1 MAQSSKNKYLHSL
14 LENLVSSYETEVN
27 YNPIEIELDPEHIS
41 SQDVDTLFDFISEPR
56 KRLFIFKI
64 PGNEQISNL
73 LALSA
78 RRTVLNNTAETILQN
93 TLSGPKIYPLKK
105 ALTTNSQSVRAR
117 IQIQKSVVLPKAPSI
132 QKDTQQEHIEHLVTE
147 TPILISVELPEFP
160 ALTQQ
165 LKALGIKHFQ
175 ESAVL
180 KIKEF
185 SYAFKDGIIPNNLP
199 KGFYINK
206 DKQALCYTDTPR
218 RLPSPLAPTL
228 KNQTPLI
235 LPATEL
241 ITRLLPDM
249 SESTIALLLNSSYT
263 TAQKNALISLFPKYE
278 DELNALLQIT
288 KPNSQ
293 SIISP
298 KQIQSIVPFLCKQFL
313 LGGKAHA
320 LLLVRLLN
328 TCLNKK
334 ISLAF
339 LENPEVQDSLLTT
352 RGIKNLQKL
361 IHLPAEQKEWWNS
374 LATAHLNY
382 DKSSFDFNTFFE
394 TYTQVFLPGI
404 AEKNL
409 TLPTPCPIEHKGHLL
424 ITLNRILD
432 VIEHA
437 ENPQEQCLS
446 LTQLNWGATGV
457 HYAMTQ
463 KSASQQ
469 FKQVAS
475 CMKLENPE
483 DTITDPELIYRQIEN
498 EHSELTPWL
507 FRYMGQN
514 WKKELRLSDIQT
526 QLHDIEKLSSWTPLQ
541 KKQLIFILTCTFADN
556 TTINMEQWK
565 QYVTSCI
572 HSLQQVHQNQ
582 RNELLQ
588 AFTRCFKFKPIPSLA
603 QIDFLLKQSIEIK
616 NVFPNKNFK
625 NDLIEPIISCLEN
638 EGFDVFNILQERI
651 QKTTPSPEDNL
662 HSLSVINSFTTTVQE
677 NRQIL
682 SSDLII
688 LLAKLNEPV
697 LTQSNINNLLLA
709 LQNLNAQK
717 GDAFKEIVLSALS
730 QINISKSQSLPKIEQ
745 IQALFETLANSPS
758 TIPTENKT
766 VEKQEDWIK
775 EYIIEKNLLPGC
787 VIGNGDISKLDDLI
801 VDALVDAI
809 KKRSAAF
816 KIDSLKAVLQ
826 KNLQSFIVPQQ
837 LREQLN
843 LELIPLFDAV
853 NDLVILLQSPNPKF
867 PDVIEKLRFFEEKKP
882 ILLNGMYGVGIL
894 GKTKGEFILSFL
906 LTGKR
911 HAHDNTTGS
920 AFATILSQLHGLFLS
935 EMNAFF
941 GNSQNKL
948 LVKDLDINTSLSWM
962 AAFNET
968 HSLTF
973 FFKEELIQKKVLPAL
988 KKTLQQLNTQDP
1000 EFERSI
1006 LNEAILLVENAPS
1019 DQSLQDYK
1027 NKIESIASYLNLLID
1042 IHERLPEQFNKIY
1055 KQLNSGA
1062 LTRLNYT
1069 QKQILINKLIQEEID
1084 NLDLHLKLTTQAL
1097 EENPDA
1103 DSAAIERGI
1112 HGLVELFEL
1121 SDLDHEAQVM
1131 FFKMSMAHNLK
1142 STSPFPLAA
1151 LNELKKSNLP
1161 EHIKSLIIKK
1171 IIHILT
1177 ELSGATAP
1185 ELVQNLVQQTQ
1196 LFLTHN
1202 QGQAELCIALL
1213 DRFSPE
1219 NPEQDLN
1226 AYLLILQQLTQIN
1239 AENRAKIATILTGLA
1254 QNKKDYTVNLFALLE
1269 VTKGLGRRSSVDI
1282 DQVLK
1287 LFATPPYPNTQSLNS
1302 ALLAHDSE
1310 KLRAY
1315 CLSFDTNPFAK
1326 TGEQRDLGKQF
1337 ATDRVKEALMS
1348 LQDLLHEIDLPH
1360 SLQLKLA
1367 KQLTFIET
1375 LGYTDP
1381 LNPSDFKTLKKLT
1394 VSSRHDLKERAK
1406 TLLTQLRSKSI
1417 APEQVE
1423 ITYLELLAYLRE
1435 IYFRTTGL
1443 FPNTTQMLILL
1454 LALNDPSSNLLMR
1467 IKTGEGKSINT
1478 PMLSVLQWTQG
1489 GTVDQCTANPQ
1500 LLIRDFENNC
1510 EPFFKFLE
1518 IETAL
1523 IQRDSPTEIY
1533 KHNGINCS
1541 TVEDMAFFRLSA
1553 KESKKEKLLETNG
1566 PIHIVLDECDDALLD
1581 QVTLYKLVAENETLD
1596 NNPAEWIYPLAY
1608 QFINLVTFRNID
1620 PAQGK
1625 VWDEEED
1632 LEQFRL
1638 FLNKEINE
1646 QFKGSVEKQNYLMAS
1661 SNTQLKQWIHASCIA
1676 ATLVENKHFIIQ
1688 PLKEKDES
1696 EHEATKKIICVPL
1709 IRSTPKTGSIF
1720 TEAVQQAL
1728 QARLKAER
1736 KDHAQYFVIDPVPSV
1751 LANQSARGLIKFY
1764 QNTNGRLL
1772 GISATPGDKRELESL
1787 ATAIGTQAISVA
1799 PYAGD
1804 RRISHDPIFTLNRE
1818 ETIQAMHKT
1827 LDKIKCSI
1835 TKPTMEINP
1844 DTEIQTYAER
1854 EALITQTK
1862 SAIENWSHTQ
1872 TQPILVISE
1881 DFNEAQALGSSL
1893 KAYKDQGFKI
1903 QIITGKESSSE
1914 LDRIIKQ
1921 AGQVNTITVGT
1932 AMLAKG
1938 IDINTGDHPKG
1949 LFVIQTYPDTE
1960 RMTTQIAG
1968 RAARNGKPGEWL
1980 PIYQVKPP
1988 EDLLTQFFYYVF
2000 PWRRQRINERAVE
2013 LLRTKIKSQATI
2025 DGLYTQAIDEAQ
2037 HILMQQIEAW
2047 EGLLL
2052 ELFPDDPKMKF
2063 EFYQWREALLGEL
2076 TRSQETSISESTL
2089 ATNIKQ
2095 FKSIACKLWEIT
2107 REEKWAAKA
2116 EKAARMTNEQSLRL
2130 KYLKQLDFAQELNV
2144 QTPLLQKSKPFTEAT
2159 KALMQQ
2165 NLETIIADKAGA
2177 VLDYTK
2183 PIGQVKTDLELAQSK
2198 QILPRLIGEFCAVC
2212 PDAIEKFFPTHSQNS
2227 SFIPEI
2233 ITNVINKVIEKK
2245 NKILYN
2251 EEKEELTASIIQL
2264 YQKKLM
2270 KADRNKVQ
2278 ELLFQM
2284 KSLMLNHCQE
2294 SRQFPLVEQF
2304 KIQGLVL
2311 NFCTLYQNSALPADI
2326 HLKNLQTHYNEEI
2339 MKQLAQRL
2347 CEEFSWV
2354 KENPEPFHALCERT
2368 VAKEAALALYKLAD
2382 NVMASCQD
2390 KDKIQALYIGLK
2402 KHQAILKDKY
2412 LISVGHS
2419 SPRTVI
2425 NDALNAIDSLS
2436 SPLHCNLDF
2445 RKNCHDKVVSEHHI
2459 DAFRHY
2465 LASTSPYF
2473 FETYDPIWNHLK
2485 NSLLNISYQSQNNP
2499 NHIVQELYE
2508 ATERFST
2515 YEAYKPYL
2523 NQLNALKKKLLSSI
2537 KEFNK
2542 TDGLHQDTLD
2552 NLLVQKTTQ
2561 FARLLNV
2568 NPEQIR
2574 IQNGTDGIQSYI
2586 EIQVA
2591 DAPLKEGFTGYQSA
2605 FVSRIENERNELKKL
2620 QLALEEHKEDL
2631 LNLSDK
2637 HAIEALPLLKRA
2649 EFEKLFRLKALT
2661 AEDWNNI
2668 HIDRTE
2674 LPEFIQERLKQTD
2687 EMSQWDWTKNPVD
2700 LEQLKIML
2708 DTNPDEFFIDLIKEQ
2723 SRISKNIEDTRSK
2736 IQNTEE
2742 LIRNQEKEI
2751 LEIGNRIKSAQERR
2765 QQPDCGYIESASLMS
2780 QIVFHQGKIIYINQL
2795 IAKYDQLIQATQN
2808 EEIECIEELRKH
2820 NQLLD
2825 DKRAEFIK
2833 IHLQQTKY
2841 KLMSSLHEICTQ
2853 QITKIQQELQNTE
2866 PTIDT
2871 LENTEHQK
2879 SRYQTQRFF
2888 KTSELL
2894 KYEAHLSHEEERIP
2908 KKASL
2913 QNTFFN
2919 KIHRLNEE
2927 NYQTVPLKCDV

>member
-1 MAQSSKNKYLHSL
+1 MAQSPQNKYLQSL
-14 LENLVSSYETEVN
+14 LENLISSYETEVN
-27 YNPIEIELDPEHIS
+27 YNPIEIELDPAQVS
-41 SQDVDTLFDFISEPR
+41 SKDIDTLLGFVSEPR
-56 KRLFIFKI
+56 QRLFIFKI
-64 PGNEQISNL
+64 PGNEHTSNQ

-78 RRTVLNNTAETILQN
+78 RRTVLNKTAETILQN
-93 TLSGPKIYPLKK
+93 TSSGPKIYPLKK
-105 ALTTNSQSVRAR
+105 ALVTNSQSVRAR
-117 IQIQKSVVLPKAPSI
+117 IQIQKSFVLPKAPSI
-132 QKDTQQEHIEHLVTE
+132 QKDTRQEHIEHIVTE
-147 TPILISVELPEFP
+147 DSALISIELPEFP

-165 LKALGIKHFQ
+165 LKALGIMHLQ

-218 RLPSPLAPTL
+218 RLPSALAPTL
-228 KNQTPLI
+228 KNQTSLI
-235 LPATEL
+235 LPSTEL
-241 ITRLLPDM
+241 IAGLLPDI
-249 SESTIALLLNSSYT
+249 SQSTIALLMNTSYS
-263 TAQKNALISLFPKYE
+263 TAQKNALIRLFPKYE
-278 DELNALLQIT
+278 DELKALLQVT
-288 KPNSQ
+288 KSNTP
-293 SIISP
+293 SIISQ

-313 LGGKAHA
+313 LGGEAHT
-320 LLLVRLLN
+320 LLLVRLLS

-339 LENPEVQDSLLTT
+339 LENPEVQNSLLTP

-361 IHLPAEQKEWWNS
+361 AYLPAEQKEWWNG

-382 DKSSFDFNTFFE
+382 DKSSFDFNIFFE
-394 TYTQVFLPGI
+394 AYTQVFLPRI

-409 TLPTPCPIEHKGHLL
+409 TLPNPCPIEHKGHLL
-424 ITLNRILD
+424 ITLNRVLD

-446 LTQLNWGATGV
+446 LTQLNWGPTGV
-457 HYAMTQ
+457 HHAMTQ
-463 KSASQQ
+463 KSASKQ
-469 FKQVAS
+469 FKHVAS
-475 CMKLENPE
+475 CMKIENHE
-483 DTITDPELIYRQIEN
+483 DTITDPELIYQQIEN
-498 EHSELTPWL
+498 EHCQLTPWL
-507 FRYMGQN
+507 FRYIGQH

-526 QLHDIEKLSSWTPLQ
+526 QLSDIEKLSAWTPLQ
-541 KKQLIFILTCTFADN
+541 RKQLIFILTCTFADK
-556 TTINMEQWK
+556 TTLNVEQW
-565 QYVTSCI
+565 QQNLTSCI
-572 HSLQQVHQNQ
+572 HLLQQLNQNQ
-582 RNELLQ
+582 RSDLLQ
-588 AFTRCFKFKPIPSLA
+588 VFTRCFKFKPVPSLV
-603 QIDFLLKQSIEIK
+603 QIDFLLKQCIEIK
-616 NVFPNKNFK
+616 DAFPNKNFK
-625 NDLIEPIISCLEN
+625 NDLIEPLISCLEN
-638 EGFDVFNILQERI
+638 EGFDVFNIVQERI
-651 QKTTPSPEDNL
+651 QKTAPSSEDNRYS
-662 HSLSVINSFTTTVQE
+662 HSVINSFTTIVQE

-682 SSDLII
+682 PPDLIK

-697 LTQSNINNLLLA
+697 LTQPNINNLLLA
-709 LQNLNAQK
+709 LQNLHAMK
-717 GDAFKEIVLSALS
+717 GDAFSEIVLSALS
-730 QINISKSQSLPKIEQ
+730 QINISKSPSLPKIGQ
-745 IQALFETLANSPS
+745 IQTLLETLANSPS
-758 TIPTENKT
+758 SIPTENKT
-766 VEKQEDWIK
+766 VERQEDWIK

-826 KNLQSFIVPQQ
+826 KNLQSFIVPKQ

-853 NDLVILLQSPNPKF
+853 NDLVNLLQSPNPKF
-867 PDVIEKLRFFEEKKP
+867 PNVIEKLRFFEEKKP

-894 GKTKGEFILSFL
+894 GQTKGEYILSFL

-920 AFATILSQLHGLFLS
+920 AFATILSQLHGLFIS

-941 GNSQNKL
+941 GNPQNKL

-962 AAFNET
+962 AAFNDT

-1000 EFERSI
+1000 EFERNI
-1006 LNEAILLVENAPS
+1006 LNEATLLVENAPS
-1019 DQSLQDYK
+1019 DHSLQEYK
-1027 NKIESIASYLNLLID
+1027 NKIESIANYLNLLID
-1042 IHERLPEQFNKIY
+1042 IHEQLPEQFNKIY
-1055 KQLNSGA
+1055 KQLSSGA

-1069 QKQILINKLIQEEID
+1069 QKQILINKLIQDKIE
-1084 NLDLHLKLTTQAL
+1084 NLDLYLKLTTQAL

-1103 DSAAIERGI
+1103 ESDAIERGI

-1121 SDLDHEAQVM
+1121 TDLDPEAQVM

-1177 ELSGATAP
+1177 ELSGATSP

-1213 DRFSPE
+1213 NRFSPE
-1219 NPEQDLN
+1219 NPDQDLN
-1226 AYLLILQQLTQIN
+1226 AYPLILQQLMQIN
-1239 AENRAKIATILTGLA
+1239 SENRAKIATILTGLA

-1287 LFATPPYPNTQSLNS
+1287 LFTTPPYPNTQSLNS

-1315 CLSFDTNPFAK
+1315 CLSFDTNPFAQ
-1326 TGEQRDLGKQF
+1326 TGEQRDLNKQF
-1337 ATDRVKEALMS
+1337 ATDRVKEALIS
-1348 LQDLLHEIDLPH
+1348 LQDSLHEMDLPH

-1381 LNPSDFKTLKKLT
+1381 LNPDDFKTLKKLT
-1394 VSSRHDLKERAK
+1394 ASSRHDLKERAK
-1406 TLLTQLRSKSI
+1406 ILLMQLCSKSI
-1417 APEQVE
+1417 EPEQVE
-1423 ITYLELLAYLRE
+1423 ITCLELLAYLRE

-1523 IQRDSPTEIY
+1523 IQHDSPPEVY

-1553 KESKKEKLLETNG
+1553 KESKKENLLKTNG
-1566 PIHIVLDECDDALLD
+1566 PIHVVLDECDDALLD
-1581 QVTLYKLVAENETLD
+1581 QVTLYKLVAENEKLD
-1596 NNPAEWIYPLAY
+1596 ENPAEWIYPLAY
-1608 QFINLVTFRNID
+1608 QFINLPTFRNID

-1696 EHEATKKIICVPL
+1696 GHETTKKIICVPL

-1751 LANQSARGLIKFY
+1751 LSNQSARGLIKFY

-1804 RRISHDPIFTLNRE
+1804 KRINHAPIFTLNRE

-1854 EALITQTK
+1854 ETLITQTK
-1862 SAIENWSHTQ
+1862 RAIEKWSHTQ

-1881 DFNEAQALGSSL
+1881 DFDEAQALGTSL

-1903 QIITGKESSSE
+1903 QIITGKESSGE

-1988 EDLLTQFFYYVF
+1988 EDLFTQFFYYVF
-2000 PWRRQRINERAVE
+2000 PWRRQHINERAVE
-2013 LLRTKIKSQATI
+2013 LLRNKIKSQAAI

-2052 ELFPDDPKMKF
+2052 ELYPDDPKMQF

-2089 ATNIKQ
+2089 ATSINQ
-2095 FKSIACKLWEIT
+2095 FKIFACKLWEIA
-2107 REEKWAAKA
+2107 REEKWTAKA
-2116 EKAARMTNEQSLRL
+2116 EKATHMTNEQSLRL
-2130 KYLKQLDFAQELNV
+2130 KYLKQLNFAQELNV
-2144 QTPLLQKSKPFTEAT
+2144 QTQLLQKSKPFTDAT
-2159 KALMQQ
+2159 KALIQQ

-2183 PIGQVKTDLELAQSK
+2183 PSGEMKTDLELAQSK
-2198 QILPRLIGEFCAVC
+2198 QILPQLIGEFCAVC
-2212 PDAIEKFFPTHSQNS
+2212 PEAIEKFFPTHSQNS

-2251 EEKEELTASIIQL
+2251 EEKKELTESIIQF

-2278 ELLFQM
+2278 ELLLQM

-2339 MKQLAQRL
+2339 MKRLAQRL

-2354 KENPEPFHALCERT
+2354 KENPEPFHALFERT
-2368 VAKEAALALYKLAD
+2368 VAKEAALALYKLAE
-2382 NVMASCQD
+2382 NVRDSYQD
-2390 KDKIQALYIGLK
+2390 KDKIQALYIELK
-2402 KHQAILKDKY
+2402 KQQAILKDKY

-2419 SPRTVI
+2419 SPRNVI
-2425 NDALNAIDSLS
+2425 NDALNAIDSLTH
-2436 SPLHCNLDF
+2436 PLHCDLDF
-2445 RKNCHDKVVSEHHI
+2445 RKNCHDKVVSKHHI
-2459 DAFRHY
+2459 DAFRRY
-2465 LASTSPYF
+2465 LASASPYF
-2473 FETYDPIWNHLK
+2473 FETYDPVWSHLK
-2485 NSLLNISYQSQNNP
+2485 ETLLNISHQSKNNP
-2499 NHIVQELYE
+2499 GHIVQELYE

-2515 YEAYKPYL
+2515 YEAYKPYS

-2537 KEFNK
+2537 KELNK
-2542 TDGLHQDTLD
+2542 TDGLNQDTLK
-2552 NLLVQKTTQ
+2552 NLLVQKKTQ
-2561 FARLLNV
+2561 FAHLLNV

-2605 FVSRIENERNELKKL
+2605 FLSRIENERNELKKL
-2620 QLALEEHKEDL
+2620 QLTLEENKEAL

-2637 HAIEALPLLKRA
+2637 RVIETLPLLKRA
-2649 EFEKLFRLKALT
+2649 EFEKLFRLKALV

-2668 HIDRTE
+2668 NIDRSE
-2674 LPEFIQERLKQTD
+2674 LPEFIQKRFTQSD
-2687 EMSQWDWTKNPVD
+2687 EMRQWNWIKNPVD
-2700 LEQLKIML
+2700 LDQLKMML
-2708 DTNPDEFFIDLIKEQ
+2708 DMNPDEFFIDLIEEQ
-2723 SRISKNIEDTRSK
+2723 SRIKNNLEEIRSK
-2736 IQNTEE
+2736 IQDTEE
-2742 LIRNQEKEI
+2742 QIRKQEKEI
-2751 LEIGNRIKSAQERR
+2751 LETQNRIKAAQERR
-2765 QQPDCGYIESASLMS
+2765 QQSDCGYLESASLMS
-2780 QIVFHQGKIIYINQL
+2780 QIVFHQSKIIYINQL
-2795 IAKYDQLIQATQN
+2795 IAKYEQFIKATQN
-2808 EEIECIEELRKH
+2808 EEIECIEKLRNH
-2820 NQLLD
+2820 NQLID
-2825 DKRAEFIK
+2825 DKRIEFIK
-2833 IHLQQTKY
+2833 AHLQQTKHE
-2841 KLMSSLHEICTQ
+2841 LISSLQETCKQ
-2853 QITKIQQELQNTE
+2853 QITKIQKELQITE
-2866 PTIDT
+2866 PTIDA
-2871 LENTEHQK
+2871 LENTERQK

-2888 KTSELL
+2888 KTSEFL
-2894 KYEAHLSHEEERIP
+2894 KYEASLSHEEALIP
-2908 KKASL
+2908 KKTSV
-2913 QNTFFN
+2913 QNTLFN
-2919 KIHRLNEE
+2919 KTNLTNGEKHQAPSLTYN
-2927 NYQTVPLKCDV
+2927 V

>member
-1 MAQSSKNKYLHSL
+1 MTQSSKNRYIQSL
-14 LENLVSSYETEVN
+14 LENLITSYETEIN
-27 YNPIEIELDPEHIS
+27 YSPIEVELDQTQIS
-41 SQDVDTLFDFISEPR
+41 AKDIDVLLGFVSEPR

-64 PGNEQISNL
+64 PGQEQASNQ
-73 LALSA
+73 LALIA
-78 RRTVLNNTAETILQN
+78 RRTVLNKTAETILQN
-93 TLSGPKIYPLKK
+93 ISSEPKIYPLKK
-105 ALTTNSQSVRAR
+105 ALATNSQSVRAR
-117 IQIQKSVVLPKAPSI
+117 IQIQKSFVLPKAPSI
-132 QKDTQQEHIEHLVTE
+132 QQDTRNEHVEHIATE
-147 TPILISVELPEFP
+147 APILIPIELPEFP
-160 ALTQQ
+160 RLTQQ
-165 LKALGIKHFQ
+165 LKALGINYLQ

-185 SYAFKDGIIPNNLP
+185 SYAFLDGIIPNNLP

-218 RLPSPLAPTL
+218 KLPSPLAPIL
-228 KNQTPLI
+228 KKQDPLI
-235 LPATEL
+235 LLSTEL
-241 ITRLLPDM
+241 VASIVPNIPQNTL
-249 SESTIALLLNSSYT
+249 ALLMETHYS
-263 TAQKNALISLFPKYE
+263 TAQKNALISLFPQYE
-278 DELNALLQIT
+278 DEVKTLLQIN
-288 KPNSQ
+288 KPNAQALISQ
-293 SIISP
+293 
-298 KQIQSIVPFLCKQFL
+298 KQIQSLVPFLCKQVI
-313 LGGKAHA
+313 LGGEAHT

-334 ISLAF
+334 ISLDF
-339 LENPEVQDSLLTT
+339 LKNPGVQNSLLTT

-361 IHLPAEQKEWWNS
+361 VRLPAEQKEWWNV

-382 DKSSFDFNTFFE
+382 DKNSFDFNTFFE
-394 TYTQVFLPGI
+394 AYTQVFLPRI

-409 TLPTPCPIEHKGHLL
+409 TLPNPCPIEYNGHLL

-446 LTQLNWGATGV
+446 LTQLNWGPTGV
-457 HYAMTQ
+457 HHAMTQ
-463 KSASQQ
+463 KSASEQ

-475 CMKLENPE
+475 CMKIENSE
-483 DTITDPELIYRQIEN
+483 DTITDPALMYQQIEN
-498 EHSELTPWL
+498 EHCELTPWL
-507 FRYMGQN
+507 FRYMGQH
-514 WKKELRLSDIQT
+514 WHKELRLSDIQD
-526 QLHDIEKLSSWTPLQ
+526 QLHEIEKLHSWTPIQ
-541 KKQLIFILTCTFADN
+541 RKQLIFILTCTFADK
-556 TTINMEQWK
+556 TTVSVEQWK
-565 QYVTSCI
+565 KNLLGCI
-572 HSLQQVHQNQ
+572 HSLQQLHKNH
-582 RNELLQ
+582 RSDLLQ
-588 AFTRCFKFKPIPSLA
+588 AFSRCFTFKPTPSLA
-603 QIDFLLKQSIEIK
+603 QIDFLLKQCMDIK
-616 NVFPNKNFK
+616 KVLPNKNFK
-625 NDLIEPIISCLEN
+625 NDLLNPLISCLEN
-638 EGFDVFNILQERI
+638 EGFDVFNTLQERI
-651 QKTTPSPEDNL
+651 QKTTPSLDDNL
-662 HSLSVINSFTTTVQE
+662 YSPSVINSFTTIIQE
-677 NRQIL
+677 NRHSL
-682 SSDLII
+682 SFDLIK
-688 LLAKLNEPV
+688 LLTKLNEPI
-697 LTQSNINNLLLA
+697 LTQLNIDNLLLA
-709 LQNLNAQK
+709 LQRLHTQK
-717 GDAFKEIVLSALS
+717 GDEFSKIVVSTLS
-730 QINISKSQSLPKIEQ
+730 QINLSKSQSLPKIEQ
-745 IQALFETLANSPS
+745 IQTLIETLTNASDS
-758 TIPTENKT
+758 IPTEHKT
-766 VEKQEDWIK
+766 VEKQEAWLK

-816 KIDSLKAVLQ
+816 KIDTLKAVLQ

-843 LELIPLFDAV
+843 QELIPLFDAV
-853 NDLVILLQSPNPKF
+853 NDLVTLLQSPNPKF
-867 PDVIEKLRFFEEKKP
+867 PDVIDKLRFFEEKKP

-894 GKTKGEFILSFL
+894 GKTKGAYILSFL

-911 HAHDNTTGS
+911 NANDNTTGS
-920 AFATILSQLHGLFLS
+920 AFATILSQLHGLFIS

-941 GNSQNKL
+941 GNPQNKL

-962 AAFNET
+962 AAFNDT

-1000 EFERSI
+1000 DFERSI
-1006 LNEAILLVENAPS
+1006 LNEAALLVENAPS

-1027 NKIESIASYLNLLID
+1027 NKIESIAKYLNLLID

-1069 QKQILINKLIQEEID
+1069 QKQILINELIQD
-1084 NLDLHLKLTTQAL
+1084 NTAHLDLYLKLTTQAL

-1103 DSAAIERGI
+1103 DSAAIERGVN
-1112 HGLVELFEL
+1112 GLVELFEL
-1121 SDLDHEAQVM
+1121 TDLDPEAQVM

-1161 EHIKSLIIKK
+1161 ENIKSLIIKK

-1177 ELSGATAP
+1177 DLSGTASP

-1202 QGQAELCIALL
+1202 QDQAELCIALL
-1213 DRFSPE
+1213 NRFSPE
-1219 NPEQDLN
+1219 NPDQDLN
-1226 AYLLILQQLTQIN
+1226 AYPLILQQLAQIN
-1239 AENRAKIATILTGLA
+1239 QENRAKIATILTGLA
-1254 QNKKDYTVNLFALLE
+1254 QNRKDYTVNLFALLE
-1269 VTKGLGRRSSVDI
+1269 VTKGLGRRSSADI

-1287 LFATPPYPNTQSLNS
+1287 LFTTPPYPNTQSLNS

-1326 TGEQRDLGKQF
+1326 TGEQRDLSKQF
-1337 ATDRVKEALMS
+1337 ATDRVKEALIS
-1348 LQDLLHEIDLPH
+1348 LQDLLCETDLPH

-1381 LNPSDFKTLKKLT
+1381 LNPYDFKTLKKLT
-1394 VSSRHDLKERAK
+1394 ASSRHDLKERAK
-1406 TLLTQLRSKSI
+1406 TLLDQLRSKSI
-1417 APEQVE
+1417 DPEQIE

-1443 FPNTTQMLILL
+1443 FPNTTQMLVLL

-1489 GTVDQCTANPQ
+1489 GTIDQCTANPQ

-1510 EPFFKFLE
+1510 EPFFNFLE
-1518 IETAL
+1518 IKTAL
-1523 IQRDSPTEIY
+1523 IQRDSPPEAY
-1533 KHNGINCS
+1533 QHDGINCS
-1541 TVEDMAFFRLSA
+1541 TIEDMAFFRLSA
-1553 KESKKEKLLETNG
+1553 KESKKEKVLETNG
-1566 PIHIVLDECDDALLD
+1566 PIHVVLDECDDALLD
-1581 QVTLYKLVAENETLD
+1581 QVTLYKLVAETENHD

-1608 QFINLVTFRNID
+1608 QFINLPAFRNID
-1620 PAQGK
+1620 PEQGK

-1696 EHEATKKIICVPL
+1696 GHEATKKIICVPL

-1736 KDHAQYFVIDPVPSV
+1736 KDHAQYFVIDPVPAV
-1751 LANQSARGLIKFY
+1751 LSNQSARGLIKFY
-1764 QNTNGRLL
+1764 QHTKGRLL

-1804 RRISHDPIFTLNRE
+1804 KRINHEPVFTLNRE
-1818 ETIQAMHKT
+1818 ETIQAIHKT
-1827 LDKIKCSI
+1827 LNKIKCPI

-1844 DTEIQTYAER
+1844 DAEIQTYAER

-1862 SAIENWSHTQ
+1862 SAIEKWSHTQ

-1881 DFNEAQALGSSL
+1881 DFDEAQALSSSL
-1893 KAYKDQGFKI
+1893 KTYKEQGFKI
-1903 QIITGKESSSE
+1903 QTITGKESPSE

-1949 LFVIQTYPDTE
+1949 LFVVQTYPDTE

-1988 EDLLTQFFYYVF
+1988 KDLLSQFFYYVI
-2000 PWRRQRINERAVE
+2000 PWRRQRINERTVE
-2013 LLRTKIKSQATI
+2013 LLKNKIKSQATI

-2037 HILMQQIEAW
+2037 QILMQQIEAW

-2052 ELFPDDPKMKF
+2052 ELYPNDPKIQF

-2076 TRSQETSISESTL
+2076 TRSQETSITESTL
-2089 ATNIKQ
+2089 AASINQ
-2095 FKSIACKLWEIT
+2095 FKNAACKLWEIA
-2107 REEKWAAKA
+2107 REEKWTAKA
-2116 EKAARMTNEQSLRL
+2116 EKATHITNEQSLRL

-2144 QTPLLQKSKPFTEAT
+2144 QTQLQQKSKPFTDAT

-2177 VLDYTK
+2177 VLDYTR
-2183 PIGQVKTDLELAQSK
+2183 PVGQMKTDLELAQSK
-2198 QILPRLIGEFCAVC
+2198 QILPRLIGEFCTAC
-2212 PDAIEKFFPTHSQNS
+2212 PEAIEKFFPNHSQNS

-2233 ITNVINKVIEKK
+2233 ITQVINKVIEKK

-2251 EEKEELTASIIQL
+2251 EEKEEITESIIQY

-2270 KADRNKVQ
+2270 KADSNKVK
-2278 ELLFQM
+2278 ELLSQM
-2284 KSLMLNHCQE
+2284 KPLMLHHCQE
-2294 SRQFPLVEQF
+2294 STRFSIVEQF

-2311 NFCTLYQNSALPADI
+2311 NFCTLYQNSGLPADT
-2326 HLKNLQTHYNEEI
+2326 HLKNLQIHYNEEI

-2347 CEEFSWV
+2347 CAELSWI
-2354 KENPEPFHALCERT
+2354 KEKPEPFHALFERT
-2368 VAKEAALALYKLAD
+2368 VAKEAALALYNLAED
-2382 NVMASCQD
+2382 VITSCQD
-2390 KDKIQALYIGLK
+2390 QNKIQALYTGLK

-2412 LISVGHS
+2412 LFSVGHS
-2419 SPRTVI
+2419 SPRTII
-2425 NDALNAIDSLS
+2425 NDAVHAIDSLTH
-2436 SPLHCNLDF
+2436 PLHCDLNF
-2445 RKNCHDKVVSEHHI
+2445 RQNCHDKVVSEYHI
-2459 DAFRHY
+2459 TAFRHY
-2465 LASTSPYF
+2465 LAKTSPYF
-2473 FETYDPIWNHLK
+2473 FKTYDPIWNHLQET
-2485 NSLLNISYQSQNNP
+2485 LLNISHQSQDNP
-2499 NHIVQELYE
+2499 NHIIQELYE

-2523 NQLNALKKKLLSSI
+2523 GQLKALKKKLLNSI

-2542 TDGLHQDTLD
+2542 TDGLHQNTLE
-2552 NLLVQKTTQ
+2552 NLLTQKTTRL
-2561 FARLLNV
+2561 AHLLNV

-2591 DAPLKEGFTGYQSA
+2591 DAPLKEGFTGYQSS
-2605 FVSRIENERNELKKL
+2605 FLTRVENERNELKKL
-2620 QLALEEHKEDL
+2620 KTALEENKEAL

-2637 HAIEALPLLKRA
+2637 SAIEILPLPKHA
-2649 EFEKLFRLKALT
+2649 EFEKLFRLKALLT
-2661 AEDWNNI
+2661 EDWNSIN
-2668 HIDRTE
+2668 IDRSE
-2674 LPEFIQERLKQTD
+2674 LPEFIQKRLTQID
-2687 EMSQWDWTKNPVD
+2687 EMKLWDWTKNPVD
-2700 LEQLKIML
+2700 LNQLKTML
-2708 DTNPDEFFIDLIKEQ
+2708 HKNPDELFNELIKEQ
-2723 SRISKNIEDTRSK
+2723 SRIDKNIEDARSK
-2736 IQNTEE
+2736 IRNTEE
-2742 LIRNQEKEI
+2742 QIRIQEKEV
-2751 LEIGNRIKSAQERR
+2751 LEIGTKIKAAQERR
-2765 QQPDCGYIESASLMS
+2765 QQSNCGYIESASLMS
-2780 QIVFHQGKIIYINQL
+2780 QILYHQGRIIYINQL
-2795 IAKYDQLIQATQN
+2795 IAQYKRLIQETQK
-2808 EEIECIEELRKH
+2808 EEIECIDELRSH

-2825 DKRAEFIK
+2825 DKRIELIAE
-2833 IHLQQTKY
+2833 HLQQTKY
-2841 KLMSSLHEICTQ
+2841 ELISSLQETCKQ
-2853 QITKIQQELQNTE
+2853 QIIEIQKELQITE
-2866 PTIDT
+2866 PAIEA
-2871 LENTEHQK
+2871 LEKTEHQK

-2894 KYEAHLSHEEERIP
+2894 KYEASLSHEEELIP
-2908 KKASL
+2908 KKTSL
-2913 QNTFFN
+2913 QSVHSSQSNL
-2919 KIHRLNEE
+2919 INEE
-2927 NYQTVPLKCDV
+2927 EHQVATLT

>member
-1 MAQSSKNKYLHSL
+1 MAQSSKNKYLQSL
-14 LENLVSSYETEVN
+14 LENLISSYETEVN
-27 YNPIEIELDPEHIS
+27 YNPLEIELDPEQVS
-41 SQDVDTLFDFISEPR
+41 SQDLDILLDFINEPR

-64 PGNEQISNL
+64 PGNEQTSNQ
-73 LALSA
+73 LALNA
-78 RRTVLNNTAETILQN
+78 RRTVLNKTAETILQN

-105 ALTTNSQSVRAR
+105 ALATNSQSVRAR
-117 IQIQKSVVLPKAPSI
+117 IQIQKNFILPKAPSI
-132 QKDTQQEHIEHLVTE
+132 QKDIRQEHMEHIVTE
-147 TPILISVELPEFP
+147 DPVLISVELPEFP
-160 ALTQQ
+160 ALTRQ

-175 ESAVL
+175 ETAAL

-235 LPATEL
+235 LPTTEL
-241 ITRLLPDM
+241 ITNLLPNI
-249 SESTIALLLNSSYT
+249 SQSTIALLINTSYS

-278 DELNALLQIT
+278 DELKALLQIT

-293 SIISP
+293 SIISQ
-298 KQIQSIVPFLCKQFL
+298 KQIQSIVPFLCKQFI
-313 LGGKAHA
+313 LGGEAHT

-334 ISLAF
+334 INLTF
-339 LENPEVQDSLLTT
+339 LENPEVQNSLLTT

-361 IHLPAEQKEWWNS
+361 VHLPAEQKEWWNS
-374 LATAHLNY
+374 LVTAHLNY
-382 DKSSFDFNTFFE
+382 DKNSFDFNTFFE
-394 TYTQVFLPGI
+394 AYTQVFLPRI

-409 TLPTPCPIEHKGHLL
+409 TLPNPCPIEHKGHLL
-424 ITLNRILD
+424 ITLNRVLD

-446 LTQLNWGATGV
+446 LTQLNWGPTGV
-457 HYAMTQ
+457 HHAMTQ
-463 KSASQQ
+463 KYPPQQ
-469 FKQVAS
+469 LKQVAS
-475 CMKLENPE
+475 CMKIENPE
-483 DTITDPELIYRQIEN
+483 DTITDPEIIYQQIEN
-498 EHSELTPWL
+498 EHCELTPWL
-507 FRYMGQN
+507 FRYMGQH

-541 KKQLIFILTCTFADN
+541 RKQLIFILTCTFADKVALN
-556 TTINMEQWK
+556 SEQWK
-565 QYVTSCI
+565 QNLTNCI
-572 HSLQQVHQNQ
+572 HSLQQLHQNQ
-582 RNELLQ
+582 RSDLLQ

-603 QIDFLLKQSIEIK
+603 QIDFLLKQCIDIK
-616 NVFPNKNFK
+616 DAFPNKNFK
-625 NDLIEPIISCLEN
+625 NDLIEPLLSCLEN

-651 QKTTPSPEDNL
+651 QKTAPSPEDNL
-662 HSLSVINSFTTTVQE
+662 HSLSVINSFTTIIQE
-677 NRQIL
+677 SRQIL
-682 SSDLII
+682 SSDLIK
-688 LLAKLNEPV
+688 LLAKLNEPA
-697 LTQSNINNLLLA
+697 LTQPNINKLLLA
-709 LQNLNAQK
+709 LQNLNTQK

-745 IQALFETLANSPS
+745 IQTLLEMLANSPDS
-758 TIPTENKT
+758 IPTENKT
-766 VEKQEDWIK
+766 VEKQEAWIK
-775 EYIIEKNLLPGC
+775 EYIMEKNLLPGC

-816 KIDSLKAVLQ
+816 KIDTLKAVLQ

-843 LELIPLFDAV
+843 QELIPLFDAV
-853 NDLVILLQSPNPKF
+853 NDLVTLLQSPNPKF
-867 PDVIEKLRFFEEKKP
+867 PDVIDKLRFFEEKKP

-894 GKTKGEFILSFL
+894 GKTKGEYILSFL

-911 HAHDNTTGS
+911 SVNDNTTGS
-920 AFATILSQLHGLFLS
+920 AFATILSQLHGLFIS

-941 GNSQNKL
+941 SNPQNKL
-948 LVKDLDINTSLSWM
+948 MVKDLDINTSLSWM
-962 AAFNET
+962 AAFNDT

-1006 LNEAILLVENAPS
+1006 LKEATLLVENAPS
-1019 DQSLQDYK
+1019 DQSLHDYK
-1027 NKIESIASYLNLLID
+1027 NKIESIANYLNLLID

-1062 LTRLNYT
+1062 LARLNYT
-1069 QKQILINKLIQEEID
+1069 QKQILINKLIQEKIE
-1084 NLDLHLKLTTQAL
+1084 NLDLYLKLTTQAL
-1097 EENPDA
+1097 EENPEA
-1103 DSAAIERGI
+1103 DSTAIERGI

-1121 SDLDHEAQVM
+1121 TDLDHEAQVM
-1131 FFKMSMAHNLK
+1131 FLKMSMAHNLK

-1151 LNELKKSNLP
+1151 LNELKKSDLP

-1177 ELSGATAP
+1177 ELSGTTSP
-1185 ELVQNLVQQTQ
+1185 ELVQSLVQQTQ

-1213 DRFSPE
+1213 NRFSPE
-1219 NPEQDLN
+1219 NPHQDLT
-1226 AYLLILQQLTQIN
+1226 AYPLILQQLTQIN
-1239 AENRAKIATILTGLA
+1239 SENRAKIATILTGLA
-1254 QNKKDYTVNLFALLE
+1254 QNKKDYTVNLSALLE

-1287 LFATPPYPNTQSLNS
+1287 LFATSPYPNTQSLNS

-1326 TGEQRDLGKQF
+1326 TGEQRDLSKQF
-1337 ATDRVKEALMS
+1337 ATDRVKEALIS
-1348 LQDLLHEIDLPH
+1348 LQDSLHEIDLPH

-1394 VSSRHDLKERAK
+1394 ASSRHDLKERAK

-1417 APEQVE
+1417 DPEQVE

-1518 IETAL
+1518 IKTAL
-1523 IQRDSPTEIY
+1523 IQRDSLPEVY
-1533 KHNGINCS
+1533 KQDGINCS

-1553 KESKKEKLLETNG
+1553 KESKKENLLETNG
-1566 PIHIVLDECDDALLD
+1566 PIHVVLDECDDALLD
-1581 QVTLYKLVAENETLD
+1581 QVTLYKLVAENENLD

-1608 QFINLVTFRNID
+1608 QFINLPTFRNID

-1625 VWDEEED
+1625 IWDEEED

-1688 PLKEKDES
+1688 PFKEKDES
-1696 EHEATKKIICVPL
+1696 GHEATKKIICVPL
-1709 IRSTPKTGSIF
+1709 IRSTPKAGSIF

-1751 LANQSARGLIKFY
+1751 LSNQSARGLIKFY

-1804 RRISHDPIFTLNRE
+1804 KRINHEPVFTLNRE

-1862 SAIENWSHTQ
+1862 SAIEKWSHTQ

-1881 DFNEAQALGSSL
+1881 DFDEAQALGASL

-2013 LLRTKIKSQATI
+2013 LLRNKIKSQATI

-2052 ELFPDDPKMKF
+2052 ELYPEDPKIQF

-2089 ATNIKQ
+2089 ATSINQ
-2095 FKSIACKLWEIT
+2095 FKSFACKLWELA

-2116 EKAARMTNEQSLRL
+2116 EKATHMTHEQSLRL

-2144 QTPLLQKSKPFTEAT
+2144 QTQLLQQSKPFTDAT
-2159 KALMQQ
+2159 NALIQQ
-2165 NLETIIADKAGA
+2165 NLDTIIADKAGA

-2183 PIGQVKTDLELAQSK
+2183 PTGQMKTDLELAQSK

-2212 PDAIEKFFPTHSQNS
+2212 PEAIEKFFPTHSQNS

-2251 EEKEELTASIIQL
+2251 EEKEELTASVIQF

-2270 KADRNKVQ
+2270 KADRHKVQ

-2294 SRQFPLVEQF
+2294 SRQFPLIEQF

-2311 NFCTLYQNSALPADI
+2311 NFCTLYQNSGLPPDI
-2326 HLKNLQTHYNEEI
+2326 QLKNLQTDYNEEV

-2347 CEEFSWV
+2347 CAEFYWV
-2354 KENPEPFHALCERT
+2354 KEKPEPFHALFERT
-2368 VAKEAALALYKLAD
+2368 VAKEAALILYKLAE
-2382 NVMASCQD
+2382 NVMTSGQD
-2390 KDKIQALYIGLK
+2390 KDKIQALYMGLK
-2402 KHQAILKDKY
+2402 KQQAILKDKY
-2412 LISVGHS
+2412 LFSIGHS
-2419 SPRTVI
+2419 SPRNVI
-2425 NDALNAIDSLS
+2425 NDALNAIDSLTH
-2436 SPLHCNLDF
+2436 PLHCDLDF
-2445 RKNCHDKVVSEHHI
+2445 QKNCHDKVISDHHI
-2459 DAFRHY
+2459 AAFRHH

-2485 NSLLNISYQSQNNP
+2485 EALLNISYQSQNNP
-2499 NHIVQELYE
+2499 SHIVQELYE

-2515 YEAYKPYL
+2515 YEAYKPYS

-2537 KEFNK
+2537 KELNN
-2542 TDGLHQDTLD
+2542 TNGLHQDALE
-2552 NLLVQKTTQ
+2552 NLLTQKTTQ
-2561 FARLLNV
+2561 FAHLLNV

-2605 FVSRIENERNELKKL
+2605 FLSRIENERNELKKL
-2620 QLALEEHKEDL
+2620 QVTLEENKEAL

-2637 HAIEALPLLKRA
+2637 RIIDVLPLLKRA
-2649 EFEKLFRLKALT
+2649 EFEKLFRLKALG
-2661 AEDWNNI
+2661 AEDWNSIN
-2668 HIDRTE
+2668 IDRSE
-2674 LPEFIQERLKQTD
+2674 LPEFIQKRLTQTD
-2687 EMSQWDWTKNPVD
+2687 EMRQWNWTKNPVD
-2700 LEQLKIML
+2700 LGQLKMML
-2708 DTNPDEFFIDLIKEQ
+2708 NTNPDEFFIDLLDEQ
-2723 SRISKNIEDTRSK
+2723 SRISKNLENIRSK

-2742 LIRNQEKEI
+2742 QIRQQEKEI
-2751 LEIGNRIKSAQERR
+2751 LETKNRIKAAQERR
-2765 QQPDCGYIESASLMS
+2765 QQSDCGYVESASLMS
-2780 QIVFHQGKIIYINQL
+2780 QILYHQGKIIYFNQL
-2795 IAKYDQLIQATQN
+2795 IAKYDQLIQAAQN
-2808 EEIECIEELRKH
+2808 EEIECIEGLRNH

-2825 DKRAEFIK
+2825 DKRIELIK
-2833 IHLQQTKY
+2833 THLQQTKHE
-2841 KLMSSLHEICTQ
+2841 LISSLQESCKQ
-2853 QITKIQQELQNTE
+2853 QITKIQKELQITD
-2866 PTIDT
+2866 PTIDA
-2871 LENTEHQK
+2871 LENTERQK

-2888 KTSELL
+2888 KTSEIL
-2894 KYEAHLSHEEERIP
+2894 KYEASLSHEEELIP
-2908 KKASL
+2908 KKTSL
-2913 QNTFFN
+2913 QNMLFN
-2919 KIHRLNEE
+2919 KKNRINRESHQASSLTCN
-2927 NYQTVPLKCDV
+2927 V

>member
-1 MAQSSKNKYLHSL
+1 MDHSSKNKYLQSQ
-14 LENLVSSYETEVN
+14 LENLISSYETEVN
-27 YNPIEIELDPEHIS
+27 YNPVEIELDPEHVS
-41 SQDVDTLFDFISEPR
+41 SKDFDTLLDFISEPR

-64 PGNEQISNL
+64 PGNEEISNQ

-78 RRTVLNNTAETILQN
+78 RRTVLNKTAETILQN

-105 ALTTNSQSVRAR
+105 ALTTNLQSVRAR
-117 IQIQKSVVLPKAPSI
+117 IQIQKGFMLPKPPSI
-132 QKDTQQEHIEHLVTE
+132 QKDTRQEHIEHLITE
-147 TPILISVELPEFP
+147 NPILISAELPEFP
-160 ALTQQ
+160 ILTQQ

-175 ESAVL
+175 ESALL

-185 SYAFKDGIIPNNLP
+185 SYAFKDGVIPNNLP
-199 KGFYINK
+199 KGFYFNK

-228 KNQTPLI
+228 KNQAPLI
-235 LPATEL
+235 LPPTEL
-241 ITRLLPDM
+241 ITCLLPDV
-249 SESTIALLLNSSYT
+249 SQSTLALLMNTSYS

-278 DELNALLQIT
+278 EELKALLQIT
-288 KPNSQ
+288 KPTTQ
-293 SIISP
+293 SIISQ
-298 KQIQSIVPFLCKQFL
+298 KQIQIIVPFLCKQFI
-313 LGGKAHA
+313 LGGEAHT
-320 LLLVRLLN
+320 LLLVRLLHS
-328 TCLNKK
+328 CLNKK
-334 ISLAF
+334 ISLEF
-339 LENPEVQDSLLTT
+339 LENPEVENSLLTT

-361 IHLPAEQKEWWNS
+361 VHLPAEQKEWWNG
-374 LATAHLNY
+374 LANAHLNY
-382 DKSSFDFNTFFE
+382 DKCSFDFNTFFE
-394 TYTQVFLPGI
+394 AYTQVFLPKI
-404 AEKNL
+404 VEKNL
-409 TLPTPCPIEHKGHLL
+409 TLPKPCPIEHKGHLL
-424 ITLNRILD
+424 ITLNRVLD

-446 LTQLNWGATGV
+446 LTQLNWGPMGV

-463 KSASQQ
+463 KSAPQH

-475 CMKLENPE
+475 CMKLDSPE
-483 DTITDPELIYRQIEN
+483 DTISDPELIYQQIEN
-498 EHSELTPWL
+498 EHCELTPWL

-514 WKKELRLSDIQT
+514 WKKEIRLSDIQT
-526 QLHDIEKLSSWTPLQ
+526 QLHEIEKLNSWTPLQ
-541 KKQLIFILTCTFADN
+541 RKQLIFILTCTFAN
-556 TTINMEQWK
+556 KTTHNIEQWK
-565 QYVTSCI
+565 KNITSCI
-572 HSLQQVHQNQ
+572 HSLQQLHQNP
-582 RNELLQ
+582 RNDLLQ
-588 AFTRCFKFKPIPSLA
+588 AFSRCFKLKPVPSLA
-603 QIDFLLKQSIEIK
+603 QIDFLLKLCIEIK
-616 NVFPNKNFK
+616 DAFPNKNFK
-625 NDLIEPIISCLEN
+625 DDLIEPIISCLEN
-638 EGFDVFNILQERI
+638 EGFELFNILQERI
-651 QKTTPSPEDNL
+651 QKTAPSPEDSL
-662 HSLSVINSFTTTVQE
+662 HPISVINSFTTILQE

-682 SSDLII
+682 SADLIK

-697 LTQSNINNLLLA
+697 LTQPNINNFLLA
-709 LQNLNAQK
+709 LQNLDTQK
-717 GDAFKEIVLSALS
+717 GEAFREIVSSVLS

-745 IQALFETLANSPS
+745 IQTLLETLANSPNS
-758 TIPTENKT
+758 IPIEIKT
-766 VEKQEDWIK
+766 VEKQEEWIK

-787 VIGNGDISKLDDLI
+787 VLGNGDISKLDDLI

-843 LELIPLFDAV
+843 QELIPLFDAV
-853 NDLVILLQSPNPKF
+853 NDLVILLQSPTPKF

-894 GKTKGEFILSFL
+894 GKTKGEYILSFL

-911 HAHDNTTGS
+911 SANDNTTGS
-920 AFATILSQLHGLFLS
+920 AFATILSQLHGLFIS

-941 GNSQNKL
+941 GNPQNKL

-962 AAFNET
+962 AAFNDT

-1000 EFERSI
+1000 EFENSI
-1006 LNEAILLVENAPS
+1006 LNEATLLVENAPS
-1019 DQSLQDYK
+1019 DQSLQEYK
-1027 NKIESIASYLNLLID
+1027 NKIESIANYLNLLID

-1055 KQLNSGA
+1055 KQLNTGA
-1062 LTRLNYT
+1062 LSRLNYT
-1069 QKQILINKLIQEEID
+1069 QKQILITKLIQEEIE
-1084 NLDLHLKLTTQAL
+1084 NLDLYLKLTTQAL

-1121 SDLDHEAQVM
+1121 NDLDHEAQVM

-1185 ELVQNLVQQTQ
+1185 ELVQSLVQQTQ
-1196 LFLTHN
+1196 LFLTHK
-1202 QGQAELCIALL
+1202 QGPAELCIALL

-1219 NPEQDLN
+1219 NREQDLN
-1226 AYLLILQQLTQIN
+1226 AYPLILQQFTQIN

-1254 QNKKDYTVNLFALLE
+1254 QSKKDYTVNLFALLE
-1269 VTKGLGRRSSVDI
+1269 VTKGLGRRSSEDI

-1326 TGEQRDLGKQF
+1326 TGEQRDLSKQF
-1337 ATDRVKEALMS
+1337 ATDRVKEALIS
-1348 LQDLLHEIDLPH
+1348 LHDLLHEIDLPQ
-1360 SLQLKLA
+1360 SMQLKLA

-1381 LNPSDFKTLKKLT
+1381 LNPNDFKTLKKLT
-1394 VSSRHDLKERAK
+1394 VSSRQDLKERAK

-1417 APEQVE
+1417 DPEQVE

-1478 PMLSVLQWTQG
+1478 PMLSVLQWIQG

-1518 IETAL
+1518 IDTAL
-1523 IQRDSPTEIY
+1523 IQRDSPPEIY

-1541 TVEDMAFFRLSA
+1541 TVEDMAFFRLST
-1553 KESKKEKLLETNG
+1553 KESKKEKFLETNG
-1566 PIHIVLDECDDALLD
+1566 PIHVVLDECDDALLD
-1581 QVTLYKLVAENETLD
+1581 QVTLYKLVAENENLD

-1608 QFINLVTFRNID
+1608 QFINLATFRNTD

-1646 QFKGSVEKQNYLMAS
+1646 QFRGSVEKQNYLMAS
-1661 SNTQLKQWIHASCIA
+1661 SNTHLKQWIHASCIA
-1676 ATLVENKHFIIQ
+1676 ATLVENKHYIIQ
-1688 PLKEKDES
+1688 PLKEKDDS
-1696 EHEATKKIICVPL
+1696 GHEATKKIICVPL
-1709 IRSTPKTGSIF
+1709 VRSTPKAGSIF

-1736 KDHAQYFVIDPVPSV
+1736 KEQAQYFVIDPVPSV

-1804 RRISHDPIFTLNRE
+1804 RRINHKPVFTLNRE

-1827 LDKIKCSI
+1827 LDKIKCPI

-1862 SAIENWSHTQ
+1862 SAIENWSLTQ

-1881 DFNEAQALGSSL
+1881 DFDEAQALGTSL

-1903 QIITGKESSSE
+1903 QIITGKENTSE

-1988 EDLLTQFFYYVF
+1988 KDLLTQFFYYVF

-2013 LLRTKIKSQATI
+2013 LLRNKIKSQATI

-2047 EGLLL
+2047 EGLLF
-2052 ELFPDDPKMKF
+2052 ELYPDDPRIQF

-2076 TRSQETSISESTL
+2076 TRSQETSTSESTL
-2089 ATNIKQ
+2089 ATSINQ
-2095 FKSIACKLWEIT
+2095 FKNIACKLWET
-2107 REEKWAAKA
+2107 AREEKWAAKA
-2116 EKAARMTNEQSLRL
+2116 EKATHMTNEQSLRL
-2130 KYLKQLDFAQELNV
+2130 KYLKQLDFAQELNL
-2144 QTPLLQKSKPFTEAT
+2144 QTQLLQKSKPFTEAS
-2159 KALMQQ
+2159 KALIQQ

-2183 PIGQVKTDLELAQSK
+2183 PIGQVKTDLVLAQSK

-2212 PDAIEKFFPTHSQNS
+2212 PEAIEKFFPTYSQNA

-2233 ITNVINKVIEKK
+2233 ITNMINKVIEKK
-2245 NKILYN
+2245 NKFLYN
-2251 EEKEELTASIIQL
+2251 EEKEELTESIIQF

-2278 ELLFQM
+2278 DLLLQM
-2284 KSLMLNHCQE
+2284 KSLMLHHCKATC
-2294 SRQFPLVEQF
+2294 QFPLVEQF

-2311 NFCTLYQNSALPADI
+2311 NFCTLYQNSGLPTDM
-2326 HLKNLQTHYNEEI
+2326 HLKNLQINYNEEI

-2347 CEEFSWV
+2347 CAEFNWV
-2354 KENPEPFHALCERT
+2354 KEQPEPFHALFERT
-2368 VAKEAALALYKLAD
+2368 VAKEAASTLYELAE
-2382 NVMASCQD
+2382 NVRASCQD
-2390 KDKIQALYIGLK
+2390 KDKIQALYIELK
-2402 KHQAILKDKY
+2402 KQHATLKNKY
-2412 LISVGHS
+2412 LFSVGHS
-2419 SPRTVI
+2419 SPRNVI
-2425 NDALNAIDSLS
+2425 NDALNAIDSLTH
-2436 SPLHCNLDF
+2436 PLHCDLEF
-2445 RKNCHDKVVSEHHI
+2445 RKNCHDKVISEHHI
-2459 DAFRHY
+2459 STFRHY

-2485 NSLLNISYQSQNNP
+2485 ETLLKISYQSQNNP
-2499 NHIVQELYE
+2499 CHIVQELYE

-2515 YEAYKPYL
+2515 YEAYKPYS
-2523 NQLNALKKKLLSSI
+2523 NQLKALKKNLLVSI
-2537 KEFNK
+2537 NELNK
-2542 TDGLHQDTLD
+2542 TDGLHQDSLT
-2552 NLLVQKTTQ
+2552 NLFVQKKTQ
-2561 FARLLNV
+2561 FAHLLHV

-2591 DAPLKEGFTGYQSA
+2591 DAPLKGGFTGYQSA
-2605 FVSRIENERNELKKL
+2605 FLSRIENERNELKKL
-2620 QLALEEHKEDL
+2620 QIILEENKEEL

-2637 HAIEALPLLKRA
+2637 RAIEVLPMRKRA
-2649 EFEKLFRLKALT
+2649 EFEKLLRLKALE
-2661 AEDWNNI
+2661 AEDWNSSN
-2668 HIDRTE
+2668 IDRSE
-2674 LPEFIQERLKQTD
+2674 LPEFIQKRLTQTD

-2700 LEQLKIML
+2700 LGQLKLML
-2708 DTNPDEFFIDLIKEQ
+2708 NTNLDEFFIALINEQ
-2723 SRISKNIEDTRSK
+2723 SRISKNIEDIRSK
-2736 IQNTEE
+2736 IHNIEE
-2742 LIRNQEKEI
+2742 LIHKQENEI
-2751 LEIGNRIKSAQERR
+2751 FETGSRIKAAQERR

-2780 QIVFHQGKIIYINQL
+2780 QVVYHQGKIIYFNQL

-2825 DKRAEFIK
+2825 EKRRGFIK
-2833 IHLQQTKY
+2833 IHLQQTKHE
-2841 KLMSSLHEICTQ
+2841 LMSSIQEECKQ
-2853 QITKIQQELQNTE
+2853 QIAKIQQELQTTE
-2866 PTIDT
+2866 PTIRA

-2879 SRYQTQRFF
+2879 SLYQTQRFF
-2888 KTSELL
+2888 KISELL
-2894 KYEAHLSHEEERIP
+2894 KYEARLTHEEELIP
-2908 KKASL
+2908 KNIPL
-2913 QNTFFN
+2913 QNMLAN
-2919 KIHRLNEE
+2919 KTNRIYEE
-2927 NYQTVPLKCDV
+2927 NHQVSSLSYSV